1 MKYLVSALCVMYLP
15 VHAFAESLQ
24 DNTNAALPNIPEVSN
39 AAFQTSGSDKG
50 YIQLFLNISI
60 NSNTSTD
67 LISVHQD
74 QDRKLYTRP

>member
-39 AAFQTSGSDKG
+39 AAFRP
-50 YIQLFLNISI
+50 LV
-60 NSNTSTD
+60 
-67 LISVHQD
+67 LIKAIYNYFKYFYQF
-74 QDRKLYTRP
+74 